1 MQWQHY
7 SSIKSTMWYIEK
19 LLHEIEL
26 SLEDKEDLVY
36 HPVKI
41 DLSREQINQIKK
53 QLKELYSLLKKA
65 KMDFNLNVE
74 PIKLSRIIDTNT
86 GFIWKTIEDSW
97 SSEIEKKSGKIN
109 SEDKKKQIDELLNRI
124 LKSTNK
130 IREAA
135 NEYSLG

>member
-1 MQWQHY
+1 
-7 SSIKSTMWYIEK
+7 MWYIEK

-86 GFIWKTIEDSW
+86 RFIWKTIEDSW